1 MEEEKRTEAIMI
13 RFTKSELE
21 EIDRERKKMG
31 MNRTEYVRFRIYF
44 DRYKEAV
51 NGLSELST
59 RHKL

>member
-51 NGLSELST
+51 SSLSELST
-59 RHKL
+59 RHK

>member
-13 RFTKSELE
+13 RFTKSEIE

-44 DRYKEAV
+44 DRYKDAV
-51 NGLSELST
+51 NTISS
-59 RHKL
+59 